1 MRDSLEDFIVSI
13 IATIILGAAV
23 LALGFAIYWAGD
35 YTCRVKAEAQSM
47 QYKFG
52 PVMGCLVKYKGQW
65 VDYDRLR
72 YTGD

>member
-1 MRDSLEDFIVSI
+1 MRDSLEDFIVSFI
-13 IATIILGAAV
+13 TIIILGAAV
-23 LALGFAIYWAGD
+23 LALGFAIYWGGD

-52 PVMGCLVKYKGQW
+52 PVMGCMVKYKGQW

-72 YTGD
+72 YTGE